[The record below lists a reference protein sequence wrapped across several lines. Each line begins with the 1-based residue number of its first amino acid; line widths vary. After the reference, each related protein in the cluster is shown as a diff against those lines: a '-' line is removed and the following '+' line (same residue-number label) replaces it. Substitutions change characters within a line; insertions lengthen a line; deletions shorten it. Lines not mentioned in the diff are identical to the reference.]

1 MPSPTLTSSFS
12 SFLVNDKTPRSAS
25 EGFSFSNHD
34 ESGADAIE
42 LSSMLSF
49 TFVSPR
55 IAVEKGDFL
64 FDAKVT
70 DSKLDAIHG
79 GTYVAFIT
87 LLFVRS

>member
-1 MPSPTLTSSFS
+1 LTSSFS
-12 SFLVNDKTPRSAS
+12 SFLVNDYTPRSAS

-34 ESGADAIE
+34 ESGAIE
-42 LSSMLSF
+42 LSSMLRF
-49 TFVSPR
+49 TFFSPR

>member
-1 MPSPTLTSSFS
+1 
-12 SFLVNDKTPRSAS
+12 
-25 EGFSFSNHD
+25 
-34 ESGADAIE
+34 
-42 LSSMLSF
+42 MLSF